1 MGAVNKYK
9 KLMNLLFAITI
20 FHSLLIIVCLAS
32 LELFDSEI
40 LGMTY
45 LKHYTMFE
53 MLLTL
58 FLGPAVVVLVNS
70 IVMKTLTI
78 WHR

>member
-1 MGAVNKYK
+1 MNNYK
-9 KLMNLLFAITI
+9 KLMNILFAITI
-20 FHSLLIIVCLAS
+20 FHSLLIIVCVAS
-32 LELFDSEI
+32 LELYDSEI

-53 MLLTL
+53 MLVTL
-58 FLGPAVVVLVNS
+58 FLGPIMVVLVNS
-70 IVMKTLTI
+70 LAMKKLTI

>member
-1 MGAVNKYK
+1 MSNYK
-9 KLMNLLFAITI
+9 KIMNVLFAITI
-20 FHSLLIIVCLAS
+20 FHSLLIVVCVAS
-32 LELFDSEI
+32 VKLFDSEI

-53 MLLTL
+53 MLVTL
-58 FLGPAVVVLVNS
+58 FLGPVIVVLVNS
-70 IVMKTLTI
+70 VLTKKLTI

>member
-1 MGAVNKYK
+1 MNNYK
-9 KLMNLLFAITI
+9 KIMNILFAITI
-20 FHSLLIIVCLAS
+20 FHSILIIVCVSS
-32 LELFDSEI
+32 LKLFDSEI

-53 MLLTL
+53 MLVTL
-58 FLGPAVVVLVNS
+58 LLGPVIIVLLNS
-70 IVMKTLTI
+70 LVMKKLTI

>member
-45 LKHYTMFE
+45 LKHYTMLE

-70 IVMKTLTI
+70 VAMKKLI
-78 WHR
+78 FWHR

>member
-1 MGAVNKYK
+1 MNNYK
-9 KLMNLLFAITI
+9 KLMNILFAITI
-20 FHSLLIIVCLAS
+20 FHSLLIIVCVAS
-32 LELFDSEI
+32 LELYDSEI

-58 FLGPAVVVLVNS
+58 FLGPIMVVLVNS
-70 IVMKTLTI
+70 LATKKLTI

>member
-1 MGAVNKYK
+1 MNNYK
-9 KLMNLLFAITI
+9 KLMNILFAITI
-20 FHSLLIIVCLAS
+20 FHSLLIIVCVAS

-58 FLGPAVVVLVNS
+58 FLGPIMVVLVNS
-70 IVMKTLTI
+70 LAMKKLTI